1 MKELVIPLSLE
12 AVKAMVEGNE
22 IVFDCEGVRVC
33 MRCDDATVEAFHQ
46 SVQKALLHQ
55 LPAVPGIH

>member
-1 MKELVIPLSLE
+1 MNELVIRLNLD

-33 MRCDDATVEAFHQ
+33 MRCDDATVEAFNE
-46 SVQKALLHQ
+46 SVQKALLHM
-55 LPAVPGIH
+55 LPVGPAVH